1 MEYTNPELL
10 RRAQAIGEDIK
21 EIESIDSMFAY
32 NKAQKIIINNKRKMF
47 HQQLMR
53 YAALLTLPL
62 LITSLVFGYLFFHE
76 PILEDNYAEVTAAA
90 GSVIRYELPD
100 HSIVWLNAGTKMRY
114 PTSFRK
120 DNRIIELDG
129 EAYFEVKADEESPF
143 YVNTSSGLSV
153 YVYGTEFNVVAY
165 NNDNYIETVLL
176 NGKVNVISPK
186 QEHVVLSPGEEL
198 HYNKSSKKLTK
209 NMVNVYDKVAWKEGK
224 LIFRNSTL
232 EEIFKRLER
241 HFNVEIEFNNLDDK
255 EYRYR
260 ATFQNETLSQ
270 ILDYFAQSAALKWK
284 MEDAKQNENYT
295 FTKKRII
302 INLH

>member
-209 NMVNVYDKVAWKEGK
+209 NMVNVYDKVAWKEGDRK
-224 LIFRNSTL
+224 S
-232 EEIFKRLER
+232 
-241 HFNVEIEFNNLDDK
+241 VV
-255 EYRYR
+255 
-260 ATFQNETLSQ
+260 
-270 ILDYFAQSAALKWK
+270 
-284 MEDAKQNENYT
+284 
-295 FTKKRII
+295 
-302 INLH
+302 

>member
-153 YVYGTEFNVVAY
+153 YVYGTAFNVVAY

-232 EEIFKRLER
+232 EDIFKRLER

>member
-232 EEIFKRLER
+232 EDIFKRLER

-260 ATFQNETLSQ
+260 ATFQNETLPQ